1 MRFAGMRGAQ
11 LFALLVGLGSLVAGC
26 GNRKPRL
33 VPESA
38 TDSLSAGGG
47 DSLAILAHLASEKWE
62 SSQPEQ
68 GAALSARVV
77 RSRLRASPE
86 GSWPDHARALLDSLG
101 IACEVNGSDHAAVVN
116 LFSRSEAEGGSW
128 PYFFWSE
135 NNDVRMQ
142 ALEGRDMR
150 LLDVAVRGFVDGAA
164 SDSARLAVLWGRRAA
179 AGQQPLLLTWRH
191 ARGGRW
197 DLEQTL
203 GPDSLG
209 GTGTGQF
216 VNGDV
221 VTKTFRSTQWFD
233 ECPTCPHVLH
243 ERRFLWEPQG
253 FVRDDDRIVPSPYAT
268 FTSFVAALVAGDRD
282 EAQKYVAD
290 PSLVEFARRYE
301 WHDPALGRWRIA
313 PGTEANAPEM
323 VFFRGR
329 SDAFHVTFQS
339 RGGGWVIIGF
349 ESTTPSVE

>member
-1 MRFAGMRGAQ
+1 MKRCAGMRTPIVITLCA
-11 LFALLVGLGSLVAGC
+11 VLGAGC
-26 GNRKPRL
+26 GNRKPKL

-38 TDSLSAGGG
+38 DSLSAGN
-47 DSLAILAHLASEKWE
+47 DSLVILTHMASEKWE
-62 SSQPEQ
+62 SGQPEQ
-68 GAALSARVV
+68 GAALSARIV
-77 RSRLRASPE
+77 RSRLRAAPD
-86 GSWPDHARALLDSLG
+86 GSWEDHARTLLDSLG
-101 IACEVNGSDHAAVVN
+101 IACEVQGAEHAAVVN

-135 NNDVRMQ
+135 AGDVRMQ
-142 ALEGRDMR
+142 LLEGRDMR
-150 LLDVAVRGFVDGAA
+150 LLDTAVRDFSGGAA
-164 SDSARLAVLWGRRAA
+164 GDSAKLAVLWGRRAA

-216 VNGDV
+216 VNGDL
-221 VTKTFRSTQWFD
+221 VTKTFRSTPWFD
-233 ECPTCPHVLH
+233 ECATCPHVLH
-243 ERRFLWEPQG
+243 ELHFRWEPQG
-253 FVRDDDRIVPSPYAT
+253 FVRDDDRVVPSPYAT
-268 FTSFVAALVAGDRD
+268 FASFIGALVAGDRD
-282 EAQKYVAD
+282 GAEKFVSD

-339 RGGGWVIIGF
+339 RGGGWVVLGF
-349 ESTTPSVE
+349 EATTRSVE